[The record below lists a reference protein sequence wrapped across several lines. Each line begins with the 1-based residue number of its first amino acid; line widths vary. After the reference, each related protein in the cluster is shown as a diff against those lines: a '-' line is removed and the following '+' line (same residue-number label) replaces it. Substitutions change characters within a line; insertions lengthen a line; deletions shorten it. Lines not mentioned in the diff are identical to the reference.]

1 MTVSPPSG
9 FDPNNPLPFI
19 GLAVRL
25 GVGARAVAAPRVM
38 MLLGN
43 IVENAITATVGS
55 DDYVTAAGTASLATP
70 IQVAS
75 ADDADTYFGVGS
87 ELALMCR
94 AVFAQKRGA
103 YVWACPVAQHGSAV
117 KATAV
122 MLFATTATS
131 AGSVKVTIAGRTCI
145 EAAVASG
152 DTASTIATAVAHA
165 INKTPNLPVT
175 ATVSSATVTLTAKC
189 GGTRGNA
196 ITLGVEITAGAT
208 TCGLG
213 GATAGQKV
221 TDRVGGGTG
230 TDGANADDVTNALA
244 AIAAGEYFIVA
255 AHQDSTNIG
264 LIKTHLNTYAGIS
277 DRKRQQAV
285 CATSNVSVA
294 TAAALGIAINAARV
308 QIAYQRDASSGG
320 TVDPYTPT
328 LGELAASVA
337 AARLYGDA
345 QQSGT
350 VVGELAYAACNLD
363 GCQLAAVQSPRLV
376 SAHQLGS
383 EMVTLLNA
391 GITPLAPSAL
401 NPGFSQIVKSIT
413 TYCRTAS
420 SALTRAVHDTSKV
433 TVADHAADR
442 CEEAIIADFPN
453 KNIAPEPSTPR
464 APPNE
469 HVIYV
474 SMIKSTILRELY
486 AMEGEGLLVNVEEFE
501 DAVELSQD
509 GNDPTKVFIQIPT
522 DVIDH
527 FHTGAGEILQTG

>member
-196 ITLGVEITAGAT
+196 IREDGVQQAKGDVEALRAVIVRANNALFSVGPDIQDAEHMIECHADTATEAYRR
-208 TCGLG
+208 L
-213 GATAGQKV
+213 AV
-221 TDRVGGGTG
+221 
-230 TDGANADDVTNALA
+230 GANEAWGVL
-244 AIAAGEYFIVA
+244 
-255 AHQDSTNIG
+255 
-264 LIKTHLNTYAGIS
+264 
-277 DRKRQQAV
+277 
-285 CATSNVSVA
+285 
-294 TAAALGIAINAARV
+294 TAA
-308 QIAYQRDASSGG
+308 
-320 TVDPYTPT
+320 
-328 LGELAASVA
+328 
-337 AARLYGDA
+337 
-345 QQSGT
+345 
-350 VVGELAYAACNLD
+350 
-363 GCQLAAVQSPRLV
+363 
-376 SAHQLGS
+376 
-383 EMVTLLNA
+383 
-391 GITPLAPSAL
+391 
-401 NPGFSQIVKSIT
+401 
-413 TYCRTAS
+413 
-420 SALTRAVHDTSKV
+420 
-433 TVADHAADR
+433 VADM
-442 CEEAIIADFPN
+442 I
-453 KNIAPEPSTPR
+453 EPKES
-464 APPNE
+464 A
-469 HVIYV
+469 
-474 SMIKSTILRELY
+474 
-486 AMEGEGLLVNVEEFE
+486 
-501 DAVELSQD
+501 
-509 GNDPTKVFIQIPT
+509 
-522 DVIDH
+522 
-527 FHTGAGEILQTG
+527 